1 MGVKQQSVRLAQ
13 RMKKSLGLVISLQ
26 LLVLSSAAQNEE
38 CPVGTSKFDGNSV
51 NCISLLDYCLGQGR
65 LVRNDWCGENCRDD
79 SEILRPVLMMTELK
93 EMMETQLIN
102 LRGRLSSRGLSGA
115 IRDIEQISSLAGLT
129 NSRDQGITSELLT
142 DAVAKLYDVQDK
154 DIVLNTYF
162 QYLTDEVKKRVG
174 KIEEALYETQTGNI
188 KIRTVLR
195 NIVRLHRDFLYKV
208 KEINDQIKAKQD
220 SVTAAL
226 TKVAVF
232 NEMLAGVKE
241 NKRNLN
247 KVQLVGDLFS
257 KIKTTFVQ
265 VDNEWKK
272 NGTQKAVDKTLD
284 SLPRL
289 IKIGVS
295 LFSSSTANNERE
307 IKNKI
312 ERSLKAVGDVS
323 SRLSSANWELIQFSG
338 SFLSAMNRADE
349 LKEVVFHGISG
360 DLMADTLSR
369 CRDMV
374 ELAERL

>member
-1 MGVKQQSVRLAQ
+1 
-13 RMKKSLGLVISLQ
+13 
-26 LLVLSSAAQNEE
+26 
-38 CPVGTSKFDGNSV
+38 
-51 NCISLLDYCLGQGR
+51 
-65 LVRNDWCGENCRDD
+65 
-79 SEILRPVLMMTELK
+79 MTELK

-142 DAVAKLYDVQDK
+142 DA
-154 DIVLNTYF
+154 
-162 QYLTDEVKKRVG
+162 G
-174 KIEEALYETQTGNI
+174 QTV
-188 KIRTVLR
+188 RR

-312 ERSLKAVGDVS
+312 ERSLKAV
-323 SRLSSANWELIQFSG
+323 R
-338 SFLSAMNRADE
+338 R
-349 LKEVVFHGISG
+349 
-360 DLMADTLSR
+360 
-369 CRDMV
+369 
-374 ELAERL
+374 

>member
-1 MGVKQQSVRLAQ
+1 
-13 RMKKSLGLVISLQ
+13 
-26 LLVLSSAAQNEE
+26 
-38 CPVGTSKFDGNSV
+38 
-51 NCISLLDYCLGQGR
+51 
-65 LVRNDWCGENCRDD
+65 
-79 SEILRPVLMMTELK
+79 MMTELK

-162 QYLTDEVKKRVG
+162 QYLTDKVKKRVG
-174 KIEEALYETQTGNI
+174 RIEEALYETQTGNI

-295 LFSSSTANNERE
+295 LFSSSTANNE
-307 IKNKI
+307 
-312 ERSLKAVGDVS
+312 
-323 SRLSSANWELIQFSG
+323 
-338 SFLSAMNRADE
+338 
-349 LKEVVFHGISG
+349 
-360 DLMADTLSR
+360 
-369 CRDMV
+369 
-374 ELAERL
+374 

>member
-1 MGVKQQSVRLAQ
+1 MGVKQQSVRPAL
-13 RMKKSLGLVISLQ
+13 RMKKSLSLLISLQ
-26 LLVLSSAAQNEE
+26 LLALISAAQNEE
-38 CPVGTSKFDGNSV
+38 CPVGTSKFSGQSAV
-51 NCISLLDYCLGQGR
+51 CVSLLDFCLGQGR
-65 LVRNDWCGENCRDD
+65 VVRDDWCGERCVAPKIPDPNGEVCRDD

-154 DIVLNTYF
+154 
-162 QYLTDEVKKRVG
+162 VKKRVG
-174 KIEEALYETQTGNI
+174 RIEEALYETQTGNI

-338 SFLSAMNRADE
+338 SFLSAMNRANE
-349 LKEVVFHGISG
+349 LKEEEFHGISG